1 MATSTET
8 NTVVAF
14 VRERAALIALGLFLA
29 FLVADLFRKL
39 GTGALTAAS
48 LAGFVKDGTVLGL
61 SLGLAGIGLAMTYS
75 ILNFANFAHGD
86 YITVGGVVGWIT
98 AFLVAGSGS
107 ADVEPLVLLRAS
119 SRTLGISVATAPV
132 AIVLGLIVSV
142 VVTAG
147 LALLIDRLVFRP
159 MRGQRGIAL
168 LIASVGVALAVR
180 YLLVFV
186 LQTGPRGLT
195 AGQVTPSWDLPVG
208 SGTVTVTA
216 HELTLA
222 VLAVALMLGT
232 HVLLRYTTF
241 GTAMRAMAD
250 NEDLAQV
257 SGIPTERVIRTTWLL
272 GAGLTGA
279 AGFLIALERGALTTS
294 FGWQLLLLVF
304 AAVILGGIG
313 SVYGAMV
320 GGLVIGLASRLSVVW
335 LPESFIIAAAFV
347 VMIVMLLVRPKGLL
361 GGVTTV

>member
-1 MATSTET
+1 MATGTDTSSLA
-8 NTVVAF
+8 AF
-14 VRERAALIALGLFLA
+14 VRERPFGIALA
-29 FLVADLFRKL
+29 VLVAVLFVDLFRKL
-39 GTGALTAAS
+39 GAGGITVAD
-48 LAGFVKDGTVLGL
+48 LAGFLKDGTVLGL

-86 YITVGGVVGWIT
+86 YITIGGVAGWIAT
-98 AFLVAGSGS
+98 FLVSGLGS
-107 ADVEPLVLLRAS
+107 AELESLALLTAS
-119 SRTLGISVATAPV
+119 SRTLGVSVATAPV
-132 AIVLGLIVSV
+132 AIVVGLLVAV
-142 VVTAG
+142 VLTAAM
-147 LALLIDRLVFRP
+147 ALLIDRLVFRP
-159 MRGQRGIAL
+159 MRGQRGISL

-180 YLLVFV
+180 YLLVFT
-186 LQTGPRGLT
+186 LQSGPRGLT
-195 AGQVTPSWDLPVG
+195 AGPATPSWDLAVG

-222 VLAVALMLGT
+222 ALAVALMLGT

-320 GGLVIGLASRLSVVW
+320 GGLVIGLASRLSLVW
-335 LPESFIIAAAFV
+335 LPESFIIVAAFV
-347 VMIVMLLVRPKGLL
+347 VMIVILLVRPEGLL